1 MRDMRRAETEE
12 FPSYGARART
22 WTRFER
28 DLQTWLATPEGRV
41 AVWRAAHGD
50 RRTAPSATRERPRGS

>member
-1 MRDMRRAETEE
+1 MRHMRHAETEE
-12 FPSYGARART
+12 FPSYGARARS

-28 DLQTWLATPEGRV
+28 DLREWLATPEGRF

-50 RRTAPSATRERPRGS
+50 RGTAPSAPSERPRSS